1 MKEVFVQRFEK
12 MKNYLDEEKKKIAKN
27 SLKQNIIIGKQK
39 LLLAE
44 LTKQLAQ
51 QKLKSKKRNKELKP
65 QLLTIEYLEK
75 MKAVEEKYKKE
86 TAKNEETKTKIASEL
101 ARVLMGALKAKREQS

>member
-1 MKEVFVQRFEK
+1 
-12 MKNYLDEEKKKIAKN
+12 
-27 SLKQNIIIGKQK
+27 
-39 LLLAE
+39 
-44 LTKQLAQ
+44 
-51 QKLKSKKRNKELKP
+51 
-65 QLLTIEYLEK
+65 

>member
-39 LLLAE
+39 LLLGE
-44 LTKQLAQ
+44 LTK
-51 QKLKSKKRNKELKP
+51 
-65 QLLTIEYLEK
+65 
-75 MKAVEEKYKKE
+75 
-86 TAKNEETKTKIASEL
+86 
-101 ARVLMGALKAKREQS
+101 